1 MRRASILLLFFA
13 STVLAQQRPIYDA
26 DDFVDPRTRGAAMFF
41 SHLVVGAAANLA
53 DDYRPLLGN
62 GPLYQWAN
70 SVYWSNF
77 QVDFKHARAYTGAP
91 PPVQLCAC
99 QPVQYFPTPPAP
111 NATPAAPP
119 PGSKESLQFA
129 RYVTLPSEIMLR
141 YRLTWT
147 RQNIDTTV
155 RFPGVD
161 TVADRLHGHEQ
172 TYGLDADT
180 HFRVGRHDVW
190 GSIVFARNSRS
201 GTTDNRA
208 QNELAYTSRFP
219 AIDVGTVS
227 LMPRFTVGGVS
238 GRGATG
244 LNVVNPQLD
253 VSYYHHGTEANLH
266 LVYSPLATRSGANGW
281 QTRHQIALFAD
292 RALFSKVFTSGPAAA
307 PRR

>member
-1 MRRASILLLFFA
+1 MRHALLLLLFA
-13 STVLAQQRPIYDA
+13 TTALAQQRPLYDA
-26 DDFVDPRTRGAAMFF
+26 DDFVDPRTRLGTMFF
-41 SHLVVGAAANLA
+41 SHLVAGAGANLA

-62 GPLYQWAN
+62 GPFYQWAN
-70 SVYWSNF
+70 SVYWSNY
-77 QVDFKHARAYTGAP
+77 QVDFKHARAYTGGP

-141 YRLTWT
+141 YRLTWS

-155 RFPGVD
+155 RYPGVD
-161 TVADRLHGHEQ
+161 TVAERLHGREQ
-172 TYGLDADT
+172 TYGLESDT
-180 HFRVGRHDVW
+180 HFRLGRRDVW
-190 GSIVFARNSRS
+190 GTVFVARNSRT
-201 GTTDNRA
+201 GTADNRA

-219 AIDVGTVS
+219 ALTIGTVS
-227 LMPRFTVGGVS
+227 LMPQFTVGGVS
-238 GRGATG
+238 GRGAGG
-244 LNVVNPQLD
+244 LNVVNPRLD

-266 LVYSPLATRSGANGW
+266 LVYSPVATRSGANGW

-292 RALFSKVFTSGPAAA
+292 RALFSKMFPS
-307 PRR
+307 PRRARSGG

>member
-1 MRRASILLLFFA
+1 MRRAFLLLLFLA
-13 STVLAQQRPIYDA
+13 TAATAQQRPIYDA

-53 DDYRPLLGN
+53 DDYRPVLGN
-62 GPLYQWAN
+62 GPFFQWAN
-70 SVYWSNF
+70 SVYWSGL

-99 QPVQYFPTPPAP
+99 QPVAYFPTPPAA
-111 NATPAAPP
+111 NAPPAAPP
-119 PGSKESLQFA
+119 AGSKESLQFG
-129 RYVTLPSEIMLR
+129 RYVRWPWSDVMLR

-155 RFPGVD
+155 KYPGVD
-161 TVADRLHGHEQ
+161 LAAPSLHGHEQ
-172 TYGLDADT
+172 SFGLDADT
-180 HFRVGRHDVW
+180 HFRIGRRDVW
-190 GSIVFARNSRS
+190 GTIVFARNSRS
-201 GTTDNRA
+201 GTPDPRA

-219 AIDVGTVS
+219 AVDIGTVS

-253 VSYYHHGTEANLH
+253 FSYYHHGTEANLH
-266 LVYSPLATRSGANGW
+266 LIYSPLATRSGANGW
-281 QTRHQIALFAD
+281 QRRHQIALFAD
-292 RALFSKVFTSGPAAA
+292 RALFAKMF
-307 PRR
+307 